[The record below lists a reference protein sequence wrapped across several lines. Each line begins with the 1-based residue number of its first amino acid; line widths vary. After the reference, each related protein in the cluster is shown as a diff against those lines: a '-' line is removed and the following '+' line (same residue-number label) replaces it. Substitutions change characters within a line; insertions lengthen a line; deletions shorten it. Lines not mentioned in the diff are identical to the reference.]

1 MILYLH
7 LFLPEIIEKNSF
19 YFFFFFLNNKK
30 FFPTVFLPKIKFRFN
45 FNSRANI
52 KIEKY
57 DLANIKKKKIEIINL
72 YGNVNKFTDDE
83 I

>member
-1 MILYLH
+1 M
-7 LFLPEIIEKNSF
+7 
-19 YFFFFFLNNKK
+19 
-30 FFPTVFLPKIKFRFN
+30 FLPKIKFRFN

>member
-1 MILYLH
+1 M
-7 LFLPEIIEKNSF
+7 
-19 YFFFFFLNNKK
+19 
-30 FFPTVFLPKIKFRFN
+30 FLPKIKFRFN

-57 DLANIKKKKIEIINL
+57 DLANIKKKKKIEIINL
-72 YGNVNKFTDDE
+72 YGNINKFTDHE